1 MSAFAIRGKFFNYI
15 RDVSISGNVSAA
27 LPVVVD
33 VFDVD
38 DARTAALR
46 FGDFFDSSWKNASK
60 YFLARKNMSTLKLT
74 EYLTQFFKILL

>member
-1 MSAFAIRGKFFNYI
+1 M
-15 RDVSISGNVSAA
+15 SAA

-33 VFDVD
+33 IFDVD

-60 YFLARKNMSTLKLT
+60 YFLARKIFALT
-74 EYLTQFFKILL
+74 FFNAPFPASFSLFQSFLESN